1 LPLSLRHIG
10 IRADDFNLVPEFLN
24 QRPGERRG
32 GYKGSKPRSKCH
44 PRDRCFEPAVFPR
57 PMDALE
63 AHRVRPYTG
72 SMHVHAHGAGGPTR
86 VLKISLAVTLGYIV
100 LLVVAGMRAHSL
112 ALLSE
117 AGHNL
122 SDFLA
127 LLLSLVAVYFQT
139 RPANSTKTYGYHR
152 AGVLAALVNATSLVA
167 VSFFIFYE
175 AFRRLQH
182 PEHVQATVMMWVA
195 AAGVVM
201 NGVIALLLYRSSR
214 GFGGDVNIRSALLHE
229 VGDTLSTAAVIAG
242 GWAILVTRNYWID
255 SALSFGIAVLI
266 LWSGFGIVRETL
278 NILLEGTP
286 RGMKLEKIESAIRSV
301 GGVNDVHDLH
311 VWSIGSET
319 HALSCHI
326 SIADIPPSVSERILR
341 DVKDR
346 LLHDF
351 RIDHTTI
358 QFEHAICEVAHGCV
372 IPVSESEEHHH
383 HHSH

>member
-1 LPLSLRHIG
+1 
-10 IRADDFNLVPEFLN
+10 
-24 QRPGERRG
+24 
-32 GYKGSKPRSKCH
+32 
-44 PRDRCFEPAVFPR
+44 
-57 PMDALE
+57 
-63 AHRVRPYTG
+63 
-72 SMHVHAHGAGGPTR
+72 MHVHTHGGGNPTR
-86 VLKISLAVTLGYIV
+86 VLKVSLAVTAAYIV
-100 LLVVAGMRAHSL
+100 LLVVAGIRAHSL

-127 LLLSLVAVYFQT
+127 LLLSLVAVYFQS
-139 RPANSTKTYGYHR
+139 RPASSTKTYGYHR

-182 PEHVQATVMMWVA
+182 PEHVHASVMMWVA
-195 AAGVVM
+195 GAGVAM
-201 NGVIALLLYRSSR
+201 NGVIALMLWRSAIS
-214 GFGGDVNIRSALLHE
+214 GGDVNIRSALLHE
-229 VGDTLSTAAVIAG
+229 VGDTLSTAAVIFG
-242 GWAILVTRNYWID
+242 GWAILVTGNYWID
-255 SALSFGIAVLI
+255 SALSFGIGALI
-266 LWSGFGIVRETL
+266 LWSGYGIVRETL

-286 RGMKLEKIESAIRSV
+286 RGMQLEKIEAAMRSV
-301 GGVNDVHDLH
+301 EGVNDVHDLH

-341 DVKDR
+341 DVKER
-346 LLHDF
+346 LHHDF

-358 QFEHAICEVAHGCV
+358 QFEHAVCEVAHGCV

-383 HHSH
+383 HSH

>member
-1 LPLSLRHIG
+1 
-10 IRADDFNLVPEFLN
+10 
-24 QRPGERRG
+24 
-32 GYKGSKPRSKCH
+32 
-44 PRDRCFEPAVFPR
+44 
-57 PMDALE
+57 
-63 AHRVRPYTG
+63 
-72 SMHVHAHGAGGPTR
+72 MHVHANHGGGPKR
-86 VLKISLAVTLGYIV
+86 VLKVSLGVTLAYIV
-100 LLVVAGMRAHSL
+100 LLVVAGIRAHSL

-127 LLLSLVAVYFQT
+127 LLLSLVAVYLQS
-139 RPANSTKTYGYHR
+139 RPASSTKTYGYHR
-152 AGVLAALVNATSLVA
+152 AGVLAALVNAVSLVA

-175 AFRRLQH
+175 AFHRLQH
-182 PEHVQATVMMWVA
+182 PERVQASVMMWVA
-195 AAGVVM
+195 GAGVVM
-201 NGVIALLLYRSSR
+201 NGVIALLLYRS
-214 GFGGDVNIRSALLHE
+214 GGDVNIRSALLHE

-242 GWAILVTRNYWID
+242 GWAILVTGDYWID
-255 SALSFGIAVLI
+255 SALSFGIGALI

-286 RGMKLEKIESAIRSV
+286 RGMKVELIEIAIRSIE
-301 GGVNDVHDLH
+301 GVNDVHDLH

-326 SIADIPPSVSERILR
+326 AIADIPPSVSERILR

-346 LLHDF
+346 LHHHF

-358 QFEHAICEVAHGCV
+358 QFEHVECEVAHGCV
-372 IPVSESEEHHH
+372 MPVGESEAHH